1 MIEHVPD
8 TILEP
13 TVDDLVTYAEGGP
26 VITASPVGAVG
37 VDHTHEHPIADNR
50 IIGVVAFALLGDG
63 YVWASLLTG
72 NGGVVETRREA
83 LEALLS
89 ESLTEYPRT
98 DRRPA

>member
-13 TVDDLVTYAEGGP
+13 TLDDLIVF
-26 VITASPVGAVG
+26 TARAVG
-37 VDHTHEHPIADNR
+37 VPVGNVTVDETHEHPIADHR
-50 IIGVVAFALLGDG
+50 SIGVVAFALLGDG

-98 DRRPA
+98 DRRPV